1 MPPAQ
6 LGQQVQDDREEA
18 VVGQQGCAVTALVV
32 TEPLD
37 HRERDA
43 DSGVLLLVAVDAP
56 QHYSARFIGG
66 LVVGLVPTTATHV
79 LAVVARWLPGWE
91 GSPLDRQDPP

>member
-1 MPPAQ
+1 M
-6 LGQQVQDDREEA
+6 
-18 VVGQQGCAVTALVV
+18 
-32 TEPLD
+32 
-37 HRERDA
+37 
-43 DSGVLLLVAVDAP
+43 LLLVAVDAP

-91 GSPLDRQDPP
+91 GSAPGRPGSAMTSSGLVVAGDWVTVGLG